1 MTEDLTYSVRDVKV
15 INKNTR
21 LYKIDFDSYS
31 IIFKPIASERWPIRK
46 DIYNK
51 NCPYAYREVMSYE
64 ASSLLDINWVPRTE
78 ISKISGEEG
87 SSQLFIPNTGSSIE
101 HLTPLQRYKIAVL
114 DYIIGNLDRHNNNCL
129 YTDEP
134 VLIDNSLTF
143 PAASETAPDGLAKF
157 RCLPVHK
164 IMLREKNI
172 NNLDELIDPSEK
184 EKILKKV
191 KELNSKDLTY
201 FNKLSNEEIFGFN
214 IRLERITESIEKD
227 NFHGLIKAVYQKTI
241 DLKYETF

>member
-1 MTEDLTYSVRDVKV
+1 MTDLTYSVRNVEV

-21 LYKIDFDSYS
+21 IYKMDFDSYS
-31 IIFKPIASERWPIRK
+31 IIFKPIASEQWPIRK
-46 DIYNK
+46 DIHNR
-51 NCPYAYREVMSYE
+51 NCCYAYREVMSFE
-64 ASSLLDINWVPRTE
+64 ASELLDINWIPRTE
-78 ISKISGEEG
+78 ICKISGEEG
-87 SSQLFIPNTGSSIE
+87 SSQLFITNAGPSIE
-101 HLTPLQRYKIAVL
+101 QLIPLQRYRIAVL

-143 PAASETAPDGLAKF
+143 PAASKMSDDGLAKF

-172 NNLDELIDPSEK
+172 DDLDELIDPCEK
-184 EKILKKV
+184 EKILKKI
-191 KELNSKDLTY
+191 KEFNSKDLTY